1 MAYSKRQYQD
11 ITDAQ
16 FDQYR
21 ENQYGEYLDRL
32 DEEQISTEW
41 LAQRETNEWQQSIER
56 HEDLVCNL
64 LEKAEEGSELE
75 SYCTLKELRKLL
87 DDAIKQVEPLAMDK
101 CEQHAPDN
109 SAFTN
114 NGFQIQKRNGGR
126 YIDFSNV
133 PEVAEKEKELK
144 GFKEIL
150 KHALIGLEKGATMLM
165 DEKMILHDGEMV
177 NVPEWKFRKDSITV
191 KKL

>member
-1 MAYSKRQYQD
+1 MGYSKRQYQD

-16 FDQYR
+16 FDSYR

-41 LAQRETNEWQQSIER
+41 LAQKEMNQWQQSIER
-56 HEDLVCNL
+56 HEDLVCSL
-64 LEKAEEGSELE
+64 LEKAEEGYELE

-87 DDAIKQVEPLAMDK
+87 DDAIKQVEPMALDK
-101 CEQHAPDN
+101 CEQHSPN
-109 SAFTN
+109 NTPFTN
-114 NGFQIQKRNGGR
+114 NGFEIQKRNGGR

-133 PEVAEKEKELK
+133 PEVVQKEKELK
-144 GFKEIL
+144 GYKEQI
-150 KHALIGLEKGATMLM
+150 KHAFVGLEKGATMLM
-165 DEKMILHDGEMV
+165 DQQMILHDGEMV
-177 NVPEWKFRKDSITV
+177 NLPEWKYRKDSITV

>member
-1 MAYSKRQYQD
+1 MGYSKRQYQD

-21 ENQYGEYLDRL
+21 DNQYGEYLDRL

-41 LAQRETNEWQQSIER
+41 LAQKEMSEWQESIER

-87 DDAIKQVEPLAMDK
+87 DDAIKQVEPMAMDK
-101 CEQHAPDN
+101 CEQHSPDN
-109 SAFTN
+109 SPLN
-114 NGFQIQKRNGGR
+114 NVLN
-126 YIDFSNV
+126 S
-133 PEVAEKEKELK
+133 KEQVDTLISHVLK
-144 GFKEIL
+144 
-150 KHALIGLEKGATMLM
+150 
-165 DEKMILHDGEMV
+165 
-177 NVPEWKFRKDSITV
+177 
-191 KKL
+191 

>member
-41 LAQRETNEWQQSIER
+41 LAQREMNEWQESIER

-64 LEKAEEGSELE
+64 LEKAS
-75 SYCTLKELRKLL
+75 
-87 DDAIKQVEPLAMDK
+87 
-101 CEQHAPDN
+101 
-109 SAFTN
+109 
-114 NGFQIQKRNGGR
+114 
-126 YIDFSNV
+126 
-133 PEVAEKEKELK
+133 
-144 GFKEIL
+144 
-150 KHALIGLEKGATMLM
+150 
-165 DEKMILHDGEMV
+165 
-177 NVPEWKFRKDSITV
+177 
-191 KKL
+191 